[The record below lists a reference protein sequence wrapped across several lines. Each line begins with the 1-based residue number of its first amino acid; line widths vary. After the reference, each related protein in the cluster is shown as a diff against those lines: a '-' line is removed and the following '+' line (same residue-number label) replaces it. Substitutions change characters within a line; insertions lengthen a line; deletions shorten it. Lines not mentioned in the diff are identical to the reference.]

1 MKRTRYIRLDKDK
14 VNIFYSTKLNKG
26 EFIEGSFDHIEYG
39 WYESGKA
46 FIAWNSRLMSYAEAF
61 EKLVPKS
68 CLNLSNAF
76 FVGVLRYKK
85 TIDGIVRYLID
96 KYNKD

>member
-1 MKRTRYIRLDKDK
+1 MRFNKNK
-14 VNIFYSTKLNKG
+14 VGYLYSTKLNVG
-26 EFIEGSFDHIEYG
+26 EFIEGSFDHLEYG

-46 FIAWNSRLMSYAEAF
+46 FIAWNSKLMSYAEAF

-68 CLNLSNAF
+68 CLNFSNAF
-76 FVGVLRYKK
+76 FVGVVRYKK

-96 KYNKD
+96 KYNKDLRR